1 MIKNLNNRINNVL
14 FITGYSPFLKDKIN
28 TNKVFLSKRICS
40 WSQATWRDVWLKF
53 KNHEYDSKKIVQSYK
68 NKFLLSK
75 TGIDLVGMV
84 FQDYQKKINSFAVRT
99 MWFLVKS
106 KGYCLYPINN
116 LVDYQGFDSLGTNH
130 CEKDNRKIKKKIIV
144 EKEILKTLDGISY
157 NELIDKKN
165 IDSYNSEKFINYI
178 ILIMPYFFIP
188 ILQKFN
194 KFKKIIF

>member
-1 MIKNLNNRINNVL
+1 
-14 FITGYSPFLKDKIN
+14 
-28 TNKVFLSKRICS
+28 
-40 WSQATWRDVWLKF
+40 
-53 KNHEYDSKKIVQSYK
+53 
-68 NKFLLSK
+68 
-75 TGIDLVGMV
+75 
-84 FQDYQKKINSFAVRT
+84 

-130 CEKDNRKIKKKIIV
+130 CEKDNRKIKKIIV